1 MEDCGR
7 ACHVCEDQGLRD
19 PPLGGRHRNHHRER
33 AAHEIR
39 RLVRRYNKHP
49 YDINNGDCADFA
61 DELAA
66 ALGDGAEAIDLPEEW
81 AHSCVRYQGRY
92 YDAEEPYGVK
102 HWRQLPLC
110 VRGRRK

>member
-1 MEDCGR
+1 M
-7 ACHVCEDQGLRD
+7 
-19 PPLGGRHRNHHRER
+19 
-33 AAHEIR
+33 
-39 RLVRRYNKHP
+39 RRYNKHP

-66 ALGDGAEAIDLPEEW
+66 ALGDGAEAIDLPMEW
-81 AHSCVRYQGRY
+81 AHTCVRYQGRY

-110 VRGRRK
+110 VRKRRK